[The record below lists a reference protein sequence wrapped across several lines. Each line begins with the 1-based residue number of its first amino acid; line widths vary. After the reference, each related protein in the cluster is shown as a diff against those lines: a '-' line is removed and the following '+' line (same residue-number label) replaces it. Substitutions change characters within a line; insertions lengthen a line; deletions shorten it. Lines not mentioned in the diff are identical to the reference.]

1 MRCTCVI
8 VVILFLEWLT
18 NFNALQAQEFI
29 GLRTD
34 NYAGSNGM
42 LLNPA
47 TPISGKLEWDLNIAA
62 VGLYEENNYISI
74 PTPFLKYISTS
85 DSIIDIDYFHP
96 KKIYGHGNILLQLPS
111 GFVKVG
117 DFAGGIFFTA
127 RSAGYFLGD
136 KHPPSTTG
144 LKDIPLYTPTDM
156 PGFNAGI
163 LIWAEAG
170 LNGEVSLEQNSVF
183 ALHMGANIKYL
194 SGLEALGFENN
205 DLFTFTKDT
214 VNFTISGF
222 NSDFNY
228 TKNLGSNLLYD
239 KSNYSIN
246 GSGMG
251 IDFGMV
257 YEIHR
262 KSKFNYSKYLNYTW
276 KFGGSLLDFGFIKYD
291 KNSGNYH
298 LEEDQSFL
306 VQNIVLDSIDDI
318 DEFNRTGSRLLYD
331 LSSASQNAD
340 YFTMM
345 LPAAIVLTVDKNFNN
360 SFYVNALIVR
370 RIPRFGTN
378 LIARANTF
386 ALTPR
391 YETRELGFMLPLS
404 LYEDKEFRFGASAR
418 LWFVSFGSDNL
429 LTFFNQ
435 SDYSSINM
443 YMSVKINPYW
453 LIPKNKKKILEC
465 LKNITDK

>member
-1 MRCTCVI
+1 MRCTYFICF
-8 VVILFLEWLT
+8 VVIIELSI
-18 NFNALQAQEFI
+18 NFNVLNAQEFI
-29 GLRTD
+29 GMRTD

-47 TPISGKLEWDLNIAA
+47 SPIAGKLAWDLNIVGA
-62 VGLYEENNYISI
+62 GLYEDNNYISI
-74 PTPFLKYISTS
+74 PTPFLKYISTA
-85 DSIIDIDYFHP
+85 DSIIDIDYFNP

-117 DFAGGIFFTA
+117 DFAGGIFFSA
-127 RSAGYFLGD
+127 RSAGYFLAD
-136 KHPPSTTG
+136 KHPPTTTG

-183 ALHMGANIKYL
+183 ALHMGANLKYL
-194 SGLEALGFENN
+194 TGFEALGFENN
-205 DLFTFTKDT
+205 SLFNFTKDT
-214 VNFTISGF
+214 VNFAISSF
-222 NSDFNY
+222 NTDFNY
-228 TKNLGSNLLYD
+228 TKNLGSNSLYD

-246 GSGMG
+246 GGGMG

-257 YEIHR
+257 YELHR
-262 KSKFNYSKYLNYTW
+262 KSKFNFSKNLNYSW
-276 KFGGSLLDFGFIKYD
+276 KFGASLLDFGYIKFD

-298 LEEDQSFL
+298 LEEDESFL

-345 LPAAIVLTVDKNFNN
+345 LPAALVLTVDKNFNN
-360 SFYVNALIVR
+360 AFYVNALIVR

-391 YETRELGFMLPLS
+391 YEKKEIGFMLPLS
-404 LYEDKEFRFGASAR
+404 LYEDKEFRFGAAAR
-418 LWFVSFGSDNL
+418 LWFLTIGSDNL
-429 LTFFNQ
+429 LTFMNQ
-435 SDYSSINM
+435 KDYSSINM

-453 LIPKNKKKILEC
+453 LIAENKKKILEC